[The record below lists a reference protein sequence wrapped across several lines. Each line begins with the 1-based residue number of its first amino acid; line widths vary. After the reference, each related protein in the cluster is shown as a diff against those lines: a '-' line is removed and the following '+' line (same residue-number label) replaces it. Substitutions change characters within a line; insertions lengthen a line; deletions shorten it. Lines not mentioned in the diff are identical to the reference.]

1 MFVRRPYRSMLAKA
15 QESELNGKEASDEA
29 FVKRLHDGVQ
39 ICQGDL
45 AGARY
50 ASEQA
55 KKWCWIAGIM
65 GFVGV
70 VAYIGFMVIVGLNA

>member
-1 MFVRRPYRSMLAKA
+1 MPNYLVASILVTVLCCVPFGIPAIVYAAKVD
-15 QESELNGKEASDEA
+15 SLVG
-29 FVKRLHDGVQ
+29 
-39 ICQGDL
+39 QGDL